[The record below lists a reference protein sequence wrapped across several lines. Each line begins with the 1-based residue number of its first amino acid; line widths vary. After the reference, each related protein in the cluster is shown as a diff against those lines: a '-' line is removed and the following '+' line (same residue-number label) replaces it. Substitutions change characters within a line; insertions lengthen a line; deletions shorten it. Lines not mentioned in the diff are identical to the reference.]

1 MDLDWQAYQPA
12 IWYLNGNY
20 MGIINIRERSNEDNI
35 YSNYNKLE
43 DLDMFENWE
52 ELKEGS
58 WDNLNAFKE
67 FYGKTNNTYQEWEQW
82 MDVSEF
88 MNMFIL
94 NTYHINLDFPG
105 NNIVMWRPTAE
116 GGRWRWII
124 KDTDFGLGLYNRD
137 YAYNYLNFILR
148 TGTHEENWA
157 NTWDATRLFRRL
169 VDNTPFNY
177 QFFDCFPDLMR
188 DFLNT

>member
-1 MDLDWQAYQPA
+1 
-12 IWYLNGNY
+12 
-20 MGIINIRERSNEDNI
+20 
-35 YSNYNKLE
+35 
-43 DLDMFENWE
+43 
-52 ELKEGS
+52 
-58 WDNLNAFKE
+58 
-67 FYGKTNNTYQEWEQW
+67 

-94 NTYHINLDFPG
+94 NTYHVNLDFPG

-169 VDNTPFNY
+169 VDNT
-177 QFFDCFPDLMR
+177 QFKDQFIDRFAVVMG
-188 DFLNT
+188 DFLNNEYGGTIIDSLKQNIA